1 MKRRS
6 HSYFYCATAGMLL
19 LSILS
24 GCSKKQDDPA
34 PSTFNGKK
42 YTIAAGDHTTDDP
55 IVFKTTSELKFKAK
69 FDSSAIYT
77 TVDPLNQDDTNK
89 LLGLSD
95 CGNHHQTSSAR
106 FGWRW
111 VNNQLEIMSYCYIDG
126 VRPEPVRVA
135 TVELNTVNS
144 YSIAFKNDKYIF
156 TVNDTSI
163 VEVPKN
169 CNYNSI
175 RYKLYPYFG
184 GDETAP
190 HEIRIWIEE
199 L

>member
-1 MKRRS
+1 MNKKCEIYLQTLS
-6 HSYFYCATAGMLL
+6 ALL
-19 LSILS
+19 VIISFLS
-24 GCSKKQDDPA
+24 CSKKNEDPGPA
-34 PSTFNGKK
+34 PFNGKEYIIALGAHETTNPFVYK
-42 YTIAAGDHTTDDP
+42 TIN
-55 IVFKTTSELKFKAK
+55 ELKFKAK

-89 LLGLSD
+89 LLGYSD
-95 CGNHHQTSSAR
+95 CGSLFHQDNSAR

-111 VNNQLEIMSYCYIDG
+111 INNQLEIMAYCYIDQ

-135 TVELNTVNS
+135 VVELNTVNT
-144 YSIAFKNDKYIF
+144 YRLQFKSDRYIF
-156 TVNDTSI
+156 TVNDTNT

-169 CNYNSI
+169 CNFKGD

-184 GDETAP
+184 GDEEAP